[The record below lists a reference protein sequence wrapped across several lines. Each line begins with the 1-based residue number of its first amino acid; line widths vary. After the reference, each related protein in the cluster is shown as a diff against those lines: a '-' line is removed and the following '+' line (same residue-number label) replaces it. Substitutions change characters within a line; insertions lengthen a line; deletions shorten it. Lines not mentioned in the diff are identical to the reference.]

1 MANLLPV
8 SLLLALLFCSQLYPL
23 YAFVKLVAVGT
34 RVEFRSK
41 VKHINAS
48 HQFYRGDSLTEQ
60 SLDMKLDI
68 ASPLREMKLYFSY
81 YPILGNSTARTALVK
96 RTVDLCFYI
105 QHPNSDRLL
114 RIVYDYVRERSNLPE
129 RCPVE
134 PGSYYIRN
142 AKPSDVPVPAFI
154 PESEFMLELI
164 YRNEVRREIML
175 EFRFYG
181 KLVRVL
187 GAF

>member
-8 SLLLALLFCSQLYPL
+8 SLLLALLFCSQLHPL

-34 RVEFRSK
+34 KVEFRSK

-48 HQFYRGDSLTEQ
+48 HQFCRRDSVTEQ

-68 ASPLREMKLYFSY
+68 TSPLREMKLYFSY

-181 KLVRVL
+181 KLVRML